1 MSRPRSPKYNLG
13 MPEAKI
19 LDNVALHRFELQQ
32 DGETA
37 FLLYSK
43 TGHAI
48 RLIHTEVPE
57 ALRGHGVGSKLVGGV
72 LRRAQQQNLSVVP
85 SCPFVAEYLRGHP
98 ELASV
103 VEAQHRWMIEPV
115 E

>member
-1 MSRPRSPKYNLG
+1 MA
-13 MPEAKI
+13 EATI
-19 LDNVALHRFELQQ
+19 VDNAVLHRFELQQ
-32 DGETA
+32 NGETA

-43 TGHAI
+43 TGGSI

-57 ALRGHGVGSKLVGGV
+57 ALRGQGVGSKLVGGV
-72 LRRAQQQNLSVVP
+72 LRQAQQRELSIIP

-98 ELASV
+98 ELASL

-115 E
+115 K

>member
-1 MSRPRSPKYNLG
+1 

-19 LDNVALHRFELQQ
+19 LDNSALHRFEVRQ

-43 TGHAI
+43 TGDSI

-72 LRRAQQQNLSVVP
+72 LRQAQRQKLSVVP
-85 SCPFVAEYLRGHP
+85 SCRSSLN
-98 ELASV
+98 
-103 VEAQHRWMIEPV
+103 I
-115 E
+115 

>member
-1 MSRPRSPKYNLG
+1 MA
-13 MPEAKI
+13 EATI
-19 LDNVALHRFELQQ
+19 VDNAVLHRFELQQ
-32 DGETA
+32 NGETA

-43 TGHAI
+43 TGGSI

-57 ALRGHGVGSKLVGGV
+57 ALRGQGVGSKLVGGV
-72 LRRAQQQNLSVVP
+72 LRQAQQRELSIIP

-98 ELASV
+98 DLASL

-115 E
+115 K

>member
-1 MSRPRSPKYNLG
+1 MA
-13 MPEAKI
+13 EATI
-19 LDNVALHRFELQQ
+19 IDNAVLHRFELQQ
-32 DGETA
+32 NGETA

-43 TGHAI
+43 TGGSI

-57 ALRGHGVGSKLVGGV
+57 ALRGQGVGSKLVGGV
-72 LRRAQQQNLSVVP
+72 LRQAQQRELSIIP

-98 ELASV
+98 ELASL

-115 E
+115 K

>member
-1 MSRPRSPKYNLG
+1 VSSSAIPSRIVG

-19 LDNVALHRFELQQ
+19 LDNAALHRFELQQ

-43 TGHAI
+43 TGHSI

-57 ALRGHGVGSKLVGGV
+57 ALRGQGVGSKLVGGV
-72 LRRAQQQNLSVVP
+72 LRQAQQQKLSVVP

-98 ELASV
+98 DLASLV
-103 VEAQHRWMIEPV
+103 DAKHRWMIEPAK
-115 E
+115 

>member
-1 MSRPRSPKYNLG
+1 MA
-13 MPEAKI
+13 EATI
-19 LDNVALHRFELQQ
+19 IDNAVLRRFELQQ
-32 DGETA
+32 NGETA

-43 TGHAI
+43 TGGSI

-57 ALRGHGVGSKLVGGV
+57 ALRGQGVGSKLVGGV
-72 LRRAQQQNLSVVP
+72 LRQAQQRELSIIP

-98 ELASV
+98 ELASL

-115 E
+115 K

>member
-1 MSRPRSPKYNLG
+1 

-19 LDNVALHRFELQQ
+19 LDNAALHRFELQQ

-43 TGHAI
+43 TGHSI

-57 ALRGHGVGSKLVGGV
+57 ALRGQGVGSKLVGGV
-72 LRRAQQQNLSVVP
+72 LRQAQQQKLSVVP

-98 ELASV
+98 DLASLV
-103 VEAQHRWMIEPV
+103 DAKHRWMIEPAK
-115 E
+115 